1 MNAQK
6 ILRIAHGLMPA
17 SIALMVAGVYV
28 GFIDHQA
35 WSLQAQVG
43 AHIGIMLGAALLKL
57 SYVMY
62 LNASKHLPA
71 NTCESTILRQ
81 LTTERAGRS
90 LASGNLRDRNTSAP
104 ELR

>member
-17 SIALMVAGVYV
+17 SIAMMVVGAYV

-35 WSLQAQVG
+35 WSLQAQVV

-62 LNASKHLPA
+62 LNASKHLGINDFAPA
-71 NTCESTILRQ
+71 ALM
-81 LTTERAGRS
+81 
-90 LASGNLRDRNTSAP
+90 ASAAQPRIGDFKQSEYLSA
-104 ELR
+104 

>member
-62 LNASKHLPA
+62 LNASKHLRINDFAPA
-71 NTCESTILRQ
+71 HHR
-81 LTTERAGRS
+81 
-90 LASGNLRDRNTSAP
+90 ASGAQSRLGEFARP
-104 ELR
+104 EYLGA